1 VDSVLL
7 EQLKALDTCTVANAV
22 EQLDDR
28 LRNEGFTDRTVRRIT
43 SNPAPLVGHAVTV
56 RIRCSR
62 PPMGAK
68 AYIDRTDWW
77 SFVLAVPPP
86 RIVVV
91 QDVDDDPG
99 RGTFL
104 GEVHAGILKALG
116 CVGAITNGAVRDVPA
131 VEQSGFQLFAGGL
144 AVSHAYAHIVEYD
157 VSVEVGGLTIT
168 PGDLLHADQHGV
180 LSVPL
185 HIAQQVPAM
194 AQELRQKERAIL
206 DLCQSPDYSLEKLR
220 RAVASP

>member
-1 VDSVLL
+1 VDSILL
-7 EQLKALDTCTVANAV
+7 AQLKALDTCTVANAV

-28 LRNEGFTDRTVRRIT
+28 LRNEGFTDRSVRRIT

-62 PPMGAK
+62 PPMQAK
-68 AYIDRTDWW
+68 TYIDRTDWW
-77 SFVLAVPPP
+77 SFILAVPPP

-91 QDVDDDPG
+91 QDVDDHPG
-99 RGTFL
+99 LGTFL
-104 GEVHAGILKALG
+104 GEVHSAILMALG
-116 CVGAITNGAVRDVPA
+116 CVGGITNGAVRDVPA
-131 VEQSGFQLFAGGL
+131 VEKSGFQLFAGGL

-157 VSVEVGGLTIT
+157 VPVEVGGLTIT
-168 PGDLLHADQHGV
+168 PGDLLHADEHGV

-185 HIAQQVPAM
+185 HIAQQVPAK

-206 DLCQSPDYSLEKLR
+206 DLCKSPDFSLEKLR
-220 RAVASP
+220 RAVAGP